1 MTKSYVPALLLV
13 FLLGWYGHGL
23 ANDTDSTNVKMINTS
38 GQQVGEA
45 TLTETPNG
53 LLIRLALPSNPPGV
67 SPGAHAFHIHEV
79 GKCEPPFKSAGGHFN
94 PLGKKHGYLN
104 KGAGHAGDLP
114 NIHVPEKSPMTMEF
128 MAPELSL
135 TRGKAALMDA
145 DGSALVIH
153 AGEDDY
159 RSDPAGE
166 AGDRIA
172 CGVVEKRSKQR

>member
-1 MTKSYVPALLLV
+1 MTRSKVPALLVTL
-13 FLLGWYGHGL
+13 LLGWYGRGFASD
-23 ANDTDSTNVKMINTS
+23 ANSASVKLINTN

-53 LLIRLALPSNPPGV
+53 VLIRLALPPNPPGV
-67 SPGAHAFHIHEV
+67 SPGTHALHIHEV

-128 MAPELSL
+128 MAPQISL
-135 TRGKAALMDA
+135 TRGKNALFDA

-153 AGEDDY
+153 TGEDDY

-166 AGDRIA
+166 SGDRIA
-172 CGVVEKRSKQR
+172 CGIVEKGSK